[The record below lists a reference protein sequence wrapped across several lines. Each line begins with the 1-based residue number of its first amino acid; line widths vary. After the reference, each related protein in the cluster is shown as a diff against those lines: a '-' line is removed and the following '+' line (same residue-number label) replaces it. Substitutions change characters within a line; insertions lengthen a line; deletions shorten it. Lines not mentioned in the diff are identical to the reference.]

1 MHDGKLTAQRN
12 VHDGKTAA
20 QQNVHDGKP
29 SSNKMQEV
37 TMKQKIIALATFL
50 IALLVVTGL
59 FVALVMG
66 ATLQELLTPLLVLLV
81 GYLIIFLRQEKGG

>member
-1 MHDGKLTAQRN
+1 MCTTAN
-12 VHDGKTAA
+12 TPPNKMCTTA
-20 QQNVHDGKP
+20 NTP
-29 SSNKMQEV
+29 PNKMQEV

>member
-66 ATLQELLTPLLVLLV
+66 ATLQELLPPLLVLLV

>member
-1 MHDGKLTAQRN
+1 MTSRPPNQKYTTAN
-12 VHDGKTAA
+12 T
-20 QQNVHDGKP
+20 P
-29 SSNKMQEV
+29 PNKMQEV

-50 IALLVVTGL
+50 IALLV
-59 FVALVMG
+59 VMG